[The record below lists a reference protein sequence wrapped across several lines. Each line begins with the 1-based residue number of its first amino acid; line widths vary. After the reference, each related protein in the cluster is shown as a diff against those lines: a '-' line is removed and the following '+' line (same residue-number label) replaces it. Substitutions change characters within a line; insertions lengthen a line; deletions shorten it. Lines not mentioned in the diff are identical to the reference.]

1 LLIYEDVCGLDNPWM
16 IKRRFTSDSYDHAF
30 SEQAIKT
37 PAPQQ
42 KSIQEFISD
51 QTQLFYSKH
60 GLLLMS
66 FINLMGVFA
75 LLVFM
80 VSQFHELRQSID
92 EGRNK
97 VAKLEGLVKVLGE
110 YSEKTKNQESPQL
123 EVQTQAELMIR
134 DLNVRYLGLMH
145 TRDSFKALLELDETT
160 SFFGKG
166 QMIDGHWLIKSFD
179 HSQMI
184 LESIK
189 GQQMTILL
197 EK

>member
-1 LLIYEDVCGLDNPWM
+1 M

-80 VSQFHELRQSID
+80 FSQFHELRQSID

-123 EVQTQAELMIR
+123 EVQTQAEPMIH

-145 TRDSFKALLELDETT
+145 AGDSFKALLELDETT